1 MEDWHREKDGEN
13 YRYIHETLL
22 NYAMNRWGLNKA
34 SSIGKTSELIR
45 ECTPKDYQDWVEYY
59 FREATQK
66 KKNGCKVSPEYL
78 EELGKTLYVK
88 LSEVVS
94 KELEGIT
101 LEECID
107 YVYNLVI
114 NRTFEGYQ
122 TEIKTVYGILEKGI
136 GRPIK
141 PAPDLWDRSFSV
153 DFFIDIK
160 RDVCIGIQIKPVT
173 GNTLNDYQW
182 IAMHKKN
189 HEKFTSHY
197 QGKVFFVYSKKE
209 GSRKVIVNSEVISEI
224 MDEISRLETL

>member
-1 MEDWHREKDGEN
+1 MEDWHKEKNGEN
-13 YRYIHETLL
+13 YRYNHETLL

-45 ECTPKDYQDWVEYY
+45 KCVPKDYQDWVDFY
-59 FREATQK
+59 FEEAKQNK
-66 KKNGCKVSPEYL
+66 KDGCKVSREYL
-78 EELGKTLYVK
+78 IELGKTLYVK

-94 KELEGIT
+94 KELEEIT

-122 TEIKTVYGILEKGI
+122 TEIKTVYGILEEGI

-141 PAPDLWDRSFSV
+141 PAPDSWDRSFSV
-153 DFFIDIK
+153 DFFIDVK
-160 RDVCIGIQIKPVT
+160 PEVCIGIQIKPVT

-182 IAMHKKN
+182 IDMHKQN
-189 HEKFTSHY
+189 HKKFTSRYH
-197 QGKVFFVYSKKE
+197 GKVFFVYSQTVGGK
-209 GSRKVIVNSEVISEI
+209 KVIVNSEVIAEI
-224 MDEISRLETL
+224 MNEISRLKSL